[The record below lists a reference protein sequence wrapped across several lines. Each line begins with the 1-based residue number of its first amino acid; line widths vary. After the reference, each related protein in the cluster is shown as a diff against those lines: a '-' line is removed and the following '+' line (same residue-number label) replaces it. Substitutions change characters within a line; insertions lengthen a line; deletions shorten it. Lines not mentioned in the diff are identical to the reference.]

1 MADRIREGLV
11 PTLLGTAVTAAG
23 LAAYAAYPIT
33 GAAVAGFG
41 LAHLV
46 LGGIDLATHDNDEGR
61 SNINNNPNNNNGGYN
76 GMR

>member
-1 MADRIREGLV
+1 MDNKIREGLI

-33 GAAVAGFG
+33 GAGIAGFG

-46 LGGIDLATHDNDEGR
+46 LGGIDLATHDRPEDNDEA
-61 SNINNNPNNNNGGYN
+61 
-76 GMR
+76 

>member
-1 MADRIREGLV
+1 MADRIREGLI

-33 GAAVAGFG
+33 GAGIAGFG

-46 LGGIDLATHDNDEGR
+46 LGGIDLATHDNDNR
-61 SNINNNPNNNNGGYN
+61 NDNNGGDN
-76 GMR
+76 GIR